1 VIKNNEFDLKTM
13 DRMTVLFEAGV
24 GSKMTSKK
32 YRYEIEQFCRFSKIT
47 FQQIRDIPKPDMQI
61 LTEDFVLY
69 RRPRVSHGTIRAF
82 INSLK
87 YYYDI
92 FELDGLNWRKLKK
105 LLPEKKKHSGSQAYT
120 DDDIKQLLSC
130 THTKRVVV
138 FIHLMACSG
147 IRVGAITDI
156 QLKHFGDMPN
166 GCKSL
171 LVYPMSKE
179 EYTTFITSECFEKIE
194 DYLDERRKKGEKITD
209 ESYLF
214 VNRSGRKITDESLNS
229 QMSRFIRTNLK
240 RERESETRYSK
251 MGNHAFRKRFN
262 TTLKLNSNCN
272 VSLSELLL
280 GHTYVKLDSHYFK
293 PTIEQ
298 LFSEY
303 EKNLNELYID
313 EKYKLTTQLDEK
325 SKTLD
330 ELQNKDVEIEKL
342 KYQMSQLMA
351 HFENLGK
358 IS

>member
-1 VIKNNEFDLKTM
+1 
-13 DRMTVLFEAGV
+13 
-24 GSKMTSKK
+24 
-32 YRYEIEQFCRFSKIT
+32 
-47 FQQIRDIPKPDMQI
+47 
-61 LTEDFVLY
+61 
-69 RRPRVSHGTIRAF
+69 
-82 INSLK
+82 
-87 YYYDI
+87 
-92 FELDGLNWRKLKK
+92 
-105 LLPEKKKHSGSQAYT
+105 
-120 DDDIKQLLSC
+120 
-130 THTKRVVV
+130 
-138 FIHLMACSG
+138 MACSG

-194 DYLDERRKKGEKITD
+194 DYLDERRKKGE
-209 ESYLF
+209 
-214 VNRSGRKITDESLNS
+214 KITDESLNS

-351 HFENLGK
+351 HFENLSK
-358 IS
+358 AS